1 VKKQTYVLVVLGLA
15 LILVSAAAA
24 AQDKAPQVDM
34 KKILA
39 EVSGTYEMDM
49 QGQIMALTFFE
60 KDGKLFG
67 APEGETP
74 EEILPVKGDNPLKF
88 EVTLA
93 DNGNHFE
100 ITFGRNEK
108 GEVDKCTLNF
118 QGMEVV
124 GPKKKK

>member
-1 VKKQTYVLVVLGLA
+1 MKKQTYVFVVLGLA
-15 LILVSAAAA
+15 LILASGSAA

-39 EVSGTYEMDM
+39 EVSGAYEMDM
-49 QGQIMALTFFE
+49 QGQITVLTFFE

-88 EVTLA
+88 EITLA
-93 DNGNHFE
+93 DNGQHFD
-100 ITFGRNEK
+100 ITFSRNEK
-108 GEVDKCTLNF
+108 GEVDKCTLNS
-118 QGMEVV
+118 QGMEMV
-124 GPKKKK
+124 GLKRKK